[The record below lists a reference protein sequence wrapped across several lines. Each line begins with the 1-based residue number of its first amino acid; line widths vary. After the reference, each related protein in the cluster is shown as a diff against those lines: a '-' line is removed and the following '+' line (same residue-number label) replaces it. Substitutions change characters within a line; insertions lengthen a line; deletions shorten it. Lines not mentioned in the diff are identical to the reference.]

1 MDMLDVLN
9 DARLFRERFCAP
21 STISNLAGINP
32 ERLREVLIRI
42 HQVCDFDA
50 AASPELW
57 TPEPSPQPVV
67 VIGCMGS
74 NGKVIMNAPRFGLC
88 TNAGAAATRGA
99 TALYL
104 WVDHRALDLLDEK
117 SRGAPQ
123 GAHPWNWR
131 SGESGKADPVQRFYR
146 VPTALYSE
154 AGGHADLSEVQHA
167 GAGSD
172 LRTLLAGLG
181 ALLTPPDPRG
191 SAVRAVTPHARLL
204 ELDPG
209 VYTPTAISA
218 FNATVPARRRT
229 R

>member
-1 MDMLDVLN
+1 MNMFDVLN
-9 DARLFRERFCAP
+9 DQMLFRERFCAP

-42 HQVCDFDA
+42 HQVCEFNA

-67 VIGCMGS
+67 VIGCLGS
-74 NGKVIMNAPRFGLC
+74 NGRVIMNAPRFGLC

-131 SGESGKADPVQRFYR
+131 SGESGKADPAQRFYL

-154 AGGHADLSEVQHA
+154 AGGHADLAAVQHA
-167 GAGSD
+167 GATSNVS
-172 LRTLLAGLG
+172 TLLAGLG
-181 ALLTPPDPRG
+181 AHLTPPDPRG
-191 SAVRAVTPHARLL
+191 SAVRALTPYARYLG
-204 ELDPG
+204 LDPG
-209 VYTPTAISA
+209 VCTPAAISA
-218 FNATVPARRRT
+218 FNVTIPARRCT